1 MGLQRS
7 RVTAVSDGSNA
18 PKGWVKVALSGLG
31 ATTESDWVAWPALMG
46 GDTRGFWFPPKT
58 DTRCVIGFDDS
69 DELNLEPLVLSA
81 YFDETVKAP
90 GADLAKPRIKLGNLE
105 ITFNET
111 DVCLEIGGS
120 TYKLARADLTKQAIQ
135 DVVTTFN
142 AHSHTSVAG
151 AFGAIT
157 GILTPTATAGA
168 PGELGSDKAKV
179 SS

>member
-46 GDTRGFWFPPKT
+46 GDTRGVWLPPKV

-81 YFDETVKAP
+81 YFDETV
-90 GADLAKPRIKLGNLE
+90 
-105 ITFNET
+105 
-111 DVCLEIGGS
+111 
-120 TYKLARADLTKQAIQ
+120 
-135 DVVTTFN
+135 
-142 AHSHTSVAG
+142 
-151 AFGAIT
+151 
-157 GILTPTATAGA
+157 
-168 PGELGSDKAKV
+168 
-179 SS
+179 